1 MCYSAKIL
9 ADFRA
14 YQRFGGTLDMP
25 AFARL
30 AGWAAEAGT
39 WMSAVPKAMRNAFLA
54 SSLPEDE
61 DARNAALEAY
71 RVAALAQELDRR
83 ADRSPAPGL
92 RNTYFAAFSR
102 RPCPYARK

>member
-14 YQRFGGTLDMP
+14 YQRFGGTLDMR
-25 AFARL
+25 AFAEL

-54 SSLPEDE
+54 SVLPEDE
-61 DARNAALEAY
+61 DARNAALDAY
-71 RVAALAQELDRR
+71 RVAALAQEQLIAEQTDRLAR
-83 ADRSPAPGL
+83 AEAILAGPKPTKKA
-92 RNTYFAAFSR
+92 
-102 RPCPYARK
+102 